1 MLRRRLIRRRCW
13 RASAS
18 RRLCRDDGRVL
29 VFVGSFKPV
38 DGESVDFSAAV
49 QFERFVSAFYDAEG
63 PGVWSSERRL
73 VSVASDE
80 DVVGVGEIR
89 RNEVRLTTVSR
100 SWNGAQS
107 LDFLS
112 KTREGLCGVFS
123 FRRRDEVAGDDE
135 WFAVDELGR

>member
-1 MLRRRLIRRRCW
+1 MATVRW
-13 RASAS
+13 RTSAS
-18 RRLCRDDGRVL
+18 RWLCRDDGRVFVL
-29 VFVGSFKPV
+29 VGSLEPV
-38 DGESVDFSAAV
+38 DGESVYFSTAV
-49 QFERFVSAFYDAEG
+49 QFECFISALYDAEG
-63 PGVWSSERRL
+63 PGVRSGQRRL

-80 DVVGVGEIR
+80 DELGVGEIC

-112 KTREGLCGVFS
+112 KTCEGLCGVFS

-135 WFAVDELGR
+135 RLAVDEFGR